1 MTKQIHT
8 MFNKNLETWYNKKD
22 GTARVSS
29 SGFKTQ
35 LEAII
40 SGRNIACNQGL
51 EHVIHRRD
59 NNLIREKN
67 SYGRDPY
74 PPKG

>member
-8 MFNKNLETWYNKKD
+8 MFNKNLGIWYNKKD
-22 GTARVSS
+22 EARRVSS

-35 LEAII
+35 HEVII
-40 SGRNIACNQGL
+40 SGRKIARNQRL
-51 EHVIHRRD
+51 AHVLHRGD